1 MLRRL
6 PAILLT
12 LIIMAVFYLFAVMQE
27 NEETKRS
34 DAFVVREPEEAIT
47 RIAPFYSQDPRALAQ
62 AFGAAFPLPEGSVE
76 GEVSSFQHLGY
87 TARRILVK
95 GQVSRVEGVR
105 PLSAASSIM
114 PGHLRF
120 RPGEQALFGFSLLG
134 ADAGDT
140 RYYALQTDKAA
151 FVISLPLSA
160 VAGPGSGFALQEP

>member
-47 RIAPFYSQDPRALAQ
+47 RIAPFYSQDARALAQ
-62 AFGAAFPLPEGSVE
+62 AFGAAFPLPEGSIE
-76 GEVSSFQHLGY
+76 EVNSFQHHGY

-95 GQVSRVEGVR
+95 GQVSRVEGPAPER
-105 PLSAASSIM
+105 
-114 PGHLRF
+114 R
-120 RPGEQALFGFSLLG
+120 
-134 ADAGDT
+134 
-140 RYYALQTDKAA
+140 LQHH
-151 FVISLPLSA
+151 
-160 VAGPGSGFALQEP
+160 AGPPALPPRGAGPLWFFPAGR